1 MSNLMLML
9 NNVTDNFTCE
19 LLTEFSKCGIKIH
32 FSYIL
37 LEDNNYMAPV
47 QQDLFTQYPYYI
59 YNIPVIYYFMK

>member
-1 MSNLMLML
+1 MLPIIL
-9 NNVTDNFTCE
+9 HVNFWQNSQNVA
-19 LLTEFSKCGIKIH
+19 SKYT

-59 YNIPVIYYFMK
+59 YNIPVIYYFLK